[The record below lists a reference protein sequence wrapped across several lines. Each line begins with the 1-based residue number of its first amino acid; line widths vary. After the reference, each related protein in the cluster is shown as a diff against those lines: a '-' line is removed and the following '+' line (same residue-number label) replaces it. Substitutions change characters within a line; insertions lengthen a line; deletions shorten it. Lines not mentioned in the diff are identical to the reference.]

1 MHGVSMG
8 VGGGSYVGR
17 KAGGMDPQ
25 VNMFQEFHVCT
36 HGENPEQTDTTEN
49 ITFPHFSCGWQ
60 ILTREKQ

>member
-1 MHGVSMG
+1 MNRSGEMHGVSMG

-36 HGENPEQTDTTEN
+36 HGDNPEQTDTTEN
-49 ITFPHFSCGWQ
+49 ITFPHLSCGW
-60 ILTREKQ
+60 